1 MVKVSVVIPVYN
13 VEKYLDEGIE
23 SVRRQTLDDIEIILV
38 NDGSTDGS
46 LKLCRE
52 HEAKDSRITVIDK
65 LNGGVSSARNAGLEA
80 ASGEYIGFIDPDD
93 WVEPGMYEKLYGRA
107 REIGAEACICN
118 YVRNEDGKVVPIPL
132 PINRDL
138 LTRDDIAFEL
148 IAGVIASPDLNSG
161 AAAIMGSVCRCLFKK
176 ELLDRH
182 GLRFIEGIPFMEDT
196 IFCIQAFSK
205 CGRIAVDEGFYYNY
219 RIIMHSATTSY
230 KKYASENQKQVYGL
244 LEGILKEE
252 NLLASLQDRLDVRFV
267 NMDFDLIANEAH
279 RDNPKTC
286 REKISAIREICRDG
300 NLDRILSGLD
310 TSGYTARKRFILNAM
325 KNESAALIYI
335 YYIIIARLL

>member
-13 VEKYLDEGIE
+13 VEKYLAQGIE
-23 SVRRQTLDDIEIILV
+23 SVRRQTLKDIEIILV

-46 LKLCRE
+46 LKVCRE
-52 HEAKDSRITVIDK
+52 QAAKDSRITVIDK
-65 LNGGVSSARNAGLEA
+65 PNGGVSSARNAGLDA
-80 ASGEYIGFIDPDD
+80 ASGEFVGFIDPDD
-93 WVEPGMYEKLYGRA
+93 WVEPEMYENLHGRA

-138 LTRDDIAFEL
+138 LTREDIAREL

-176 ELLDRH
+176 ELLDTH

-230 KKYASENQKQVYGL
+230 KKYASENQKQVYAL

-252 NLLASLQDRLDVRFV
+252 GLERRAAGPPGRKIRQHGLRPHSQRGAQGQPEALQGKD
-267 NMDFDLIANEAH
+267 
-279 RDNPKTC
+279 
-286 REKISAIREICRDG
+286 
-300 NLDRILSGLD
+300 
-310 TSGYTARKRFILNAM
+310 KRHP
-325 KNESAALIYI
+325 
-335 YYIIIARLL
+335 